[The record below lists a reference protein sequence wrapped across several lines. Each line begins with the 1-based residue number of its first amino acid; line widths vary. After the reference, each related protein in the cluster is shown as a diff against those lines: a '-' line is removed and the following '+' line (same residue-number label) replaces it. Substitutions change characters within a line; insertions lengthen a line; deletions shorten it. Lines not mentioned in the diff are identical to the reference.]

1 MEWLYASLLM
11 TYWLTA
17 GAAYVCFA
25 KARHLIGYHLGMNL
39 AMTSSGVI
47 GIATG
52 IALGSLFPAHFA
64 WITVLTT
71 LLAILAGVSFGAL
84 VDYQT
89 LITGVSSGIMAGLM
103 GPMIGVMAD
112 EPLVL
117 VLFSGGLLYLSFG
130 MLCFSMR
137 S

>member
-1 MEWLYASLLM
+1 MVHVV
-11 TYWLTA
+11 A
-17 GAAYVCFA
+17 GVAIDVPSPY
-25 KARHLIGYHLGMNL
+25 
-39 AMTSSGVI
+39 T
-47 GIATG
+47 
-52 IALGSLFPAHFA
+52 
-64 WITVLTT
+64 WITILTT

-89 LITGVSSGIMAGLM
+89 LITGVSSGIMTGLM

-117 VLFSGGLLYLSFG
+117 VLFSGGLLDVSFA